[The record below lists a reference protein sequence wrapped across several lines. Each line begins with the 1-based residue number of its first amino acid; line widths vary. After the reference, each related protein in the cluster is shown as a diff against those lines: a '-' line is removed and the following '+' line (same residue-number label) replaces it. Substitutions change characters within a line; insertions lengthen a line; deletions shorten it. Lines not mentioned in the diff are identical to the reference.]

1 MSPLSVFRAW
11 IGNLAKS
18 STFTYQLV
26 CMQMSTREQILQVV
40 FDDLRI
46 HGYQGLR
53 PDKVVAEK
61 LQLTKGSLYYHFK
74 QGKLQIGHAIVDE
87 ILYPRYTAPW
97 LGLTTYDGHP
107 IDYLQEVLLHLRQHF
122 TDQHL
127 YGCPLNNLIQEMS
140 PLEEGFRLRLQ
151 RITDEIETQL
161 EAGIARGIA
170 QKQIRPGT
178 DPKAVGQ
185 FVLAAIEGAYTV
197 AKVAR
202 EPEAFMR
209 CMDQLG
215 GYLAGFRA

>member
-1 MSPLSVFRAW
+1 
-11 IGNLAKS
+11 
-18 STFTYQLV
+18 
-26 CMQMSTREQILQVV
+26 MSTREQILQVI

-53 PDKVVAEK
+53 PDKVVGDQ
-61 LQLTKGSLYYHFK
+61 LQLTKGSLYHHFK
-74 QGKLQIGHAIVDE
+74 QGKLQIGHAVVDE

-97 LGLTTYDGHP
+97 RGLTSYAGHP
-107 IDYLQEVLLHLRQHF
+107 IDYLQEVLQHLKQHF
-122 TDQHL
+122 TDQHR

-140 PLEEGFRLRLQ
+140 PLDEGFRLRLQ
-151 RITDEIETQL
+151 RITDEIEMRI
-161 EAGIARGIA
+161 EAGIEQGVARG
-170 QKQIRPGT
+170 QIRPGT

-185 FVLAAIEGAYTV
+185 FVLGAIEGAYTV

-215 GYLAGFRA
+215 VYLEGLRP

>member
-1 MSPLSVFRAW
+1 
-11 IGNLAKS
+11 
-18 STFTYQLV
+18 
-26 CMQMSTREQILQVV
+26 MSTREQILQVV

-74 QGKLQIGHAIVDE
+74 QGKLQIGHAVVDE

-97 LGLTTYDGHP
+97 RGLATYEGHP
-107 IDYLQEVLLHLRQHF
+107 IDYLQEVLQHLRQHF

-151 RITDEIETQL
+151 RITDEIEAQI
-161 EAGIARGIA
+161 EVGIMRGLA
-170 QKQIRPGT
+170 QGQIRPGT

-202 EPEAFMR
+202 EREAFVR
-209 CMDQLG
+209 CMAQLR
-215 GYLAGFRA
+215 GYLEGLRP